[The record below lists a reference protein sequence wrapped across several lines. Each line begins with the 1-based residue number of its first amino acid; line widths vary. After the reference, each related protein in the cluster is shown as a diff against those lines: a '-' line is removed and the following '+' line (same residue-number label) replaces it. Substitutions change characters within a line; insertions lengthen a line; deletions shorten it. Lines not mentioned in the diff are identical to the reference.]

1 MPERYQKEIE
11 DLLGKLDKPPI
22 PQPQARQ
29 RSLVRQVALHARAA
43 LSGGGSWFSPGKVL
57 AVSLALFL
65 VGALLNATFPGIIVP
80 ILVWTGL
87 ITFIVGYAFFF
98 INTSEPYERRWR
110 GQVIEKP
117 ETKWAK
123 FQSRF
128 KRVKSD

>member
-1 MPERYQKEIE
+1 MPERYQNEIE
-11 DLLGKLDKPPI
+11 DLLGKLEEPPI
-22 PQPQARQ
+22 TKPRISQ
-29 RSLVRQVALHARAA
+29 RSLVREVALHARAA
-43 LSGGGSWFSPGKVL
+43 LSGGGSWFSPAKVL

-65 VGALLNATFPGIIVP
+65 VGALLNATVPGIIVP
-80 ILVWTGL
+80 ILVWAGL

-123 FQSRF
+123 LQSRF